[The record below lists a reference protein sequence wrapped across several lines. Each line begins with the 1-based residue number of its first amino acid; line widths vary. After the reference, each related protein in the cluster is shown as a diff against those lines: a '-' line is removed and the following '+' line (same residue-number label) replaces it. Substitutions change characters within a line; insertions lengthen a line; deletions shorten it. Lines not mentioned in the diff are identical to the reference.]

1 MGARHM
7 PFSPLRFLASLA
19 IIAGLTLSAAAQ
31 DRIALDLDSG
41 RRLAQEALLSGNPAL
56 ARELAQGLLQAN
68 PNDRTAWVLLA
79 AALPQLGDAAGGQ
92 RAGARAFSLSRTE
105 TEKYEAARL
114 TALAAMRAERLT
126 QSQLWLRRA
135 AIHASNETQEQQTAR
150 DYRLVANRNPL
161 RIDLA
166 FALTPSS
173 NLNGG
178 SEGAYNIIDGL
189 PFVGVLSGDA
199 QALSGIEARGDL
211 SLRYRLEDSETRQRF
226 LTARLIGRGVRLS
239 DAARATAP
247 EAENR
252 DYAYL
257 VADLGYG
264 ARRATDTLGYG
275 WGMNVG
281 RVWGGAEADVSYSFA
296 RLSGDGTYALSD
308 RAAAQ
313 VFSSIETRWDS
324 AGAQDARIGTIGT
337 GLTWVADGAMAG
349 QYAVSLSLRHT
360 ESPTPNDRSDV
371 ATAQLSFAPAQAIGP
386 ASMRFTLGGA
396 MSDYPDYAV
405 VFVVPGGRQDT
416 MGFASVEVTPADWS
430 FAGFAPVLTLTRQIT
445 RSNVSR
451 FDTAEISLQ
460 IGIRSTF

>member
-1 MGARHM
+1 MISR
-7 PFSPLRFLASLA
+7 SKRFLASLVVF
-19 IIAGLTLSAAAQ
+19 AGLAFSATAQ

-41 RRLAQEALLSGNPAL
+41 RRLAQEALLSGNPEL
-56 ARELAQGLLQAN
+56 TRELALGLLQAN
-68 PNDRTAWVLLA
+68 PDDRTAWVLLA

-92 RAGARAFSLSRTE
+92 KAGARAYALSTTE

-114 TALAAMRAERLT
+114 TALAAMRAERFT
-126 QSQLWLRRA
+126 QSQIWLRRA
-135 AIHASNETQEQQTAR
+135 AIHAPNDAQARQTAR
-150 DYRLVANRNPL
+150 DYRLVADRNPL

-166 FALTPSS
+166 FAATPSS

-178 SEGAYNIIDGL
+178 SESAYSIIDGL
-189 PFVGVLSGDA
+189 PFIGVLSGDA
-199 QALSGIEARGDL
+199 QALSGIEARGDVA
-211 SLRYRLEDSETRQRF
+211 LRYRLSSSETRQQN
-226 LTARLIGRGVRLS
+226 LTARMIGRAVRLS
-239 DAARATAP
+239 DAARETAP
-247 EAENR
+247 EAENG
-252 DYAYL
+252 DFAYL

-264 ARRATDTLGYG
+264 DRRVTDALGYG
-275 WGMNVG
+275 WGVNFG
-281 RVWGGAEADVSYSFA
+281 RVWGGAEAEVSYSFA
-296 RLSGDGTYALSD
+296 KLSADGTYTLSD

-313 VFSSIETRWDS
+313 VFSSMEMRWDGD
-324 AGAQDARIGTIGT
+324 GARDARIGTIGG
-337 GLTWVADGAMAG
+337 GLTWVADGAMPG
-349 QYAVSLSLRHT
+349 QYAASLSLRHT

-430 FAGFAPVLTLTRQIT
+430 YAGFAPVLTLTRQIT

-451 FDTAEISLQ
+451 FDTAETSLQ